1 MPKTHRQIME
11 EAIQA
16 RAGILKRERERMEQ
30 EEREKIWKK
39 LK

>member
-1 MPKTHRQIME
+1 MAKSHRQIME
-11 EAIQA
+11 EAIQV
-16 RAGILKRERERMEQ
+16 RAGILKRESERMER